1 MRAKVTRRAL
11 FAAGLLAAALPLLA
25 QAKKA
30 QSKSS
35 SPSAS
40 AAETAAPPKIAVVI
54 DSLMDRRSTGD
65 FPSPSLTV
73 NLKLDGEDAGKVA
86 SARPRATRA
95 VDDTGK
101 SLIPD
106 PSQKGTMMGSDNW
119 QQARESGPPAL
130 RLELS
135 SPPRKARELASLEG
149 VVETYLPSRDPA
161 STVKVEGVLAKKDK
175 PPVAS
180 PALAAQHIRIQVLSK
195 AGLEKQKKAAED
207 KKKAEA
213 AKKKKK
219 SGQKEG
225 MEGMAEA
232 MVEGMADAL
241 GGMFERLFMTAGD
254 NDLILKV
261 DDPGKKLFGFDL
273 ASRDGKPIRTYG
285 TMEMES
291 YRIVRIFEPIP
302 EGAILLVRLKT
313 PRSFAETPFALS
325 NVKLP

>member
-1 MRAKVTRRAL
+1 MTILTRSWV
-11 FAAGLLAAALPLLA
+11 FAACIAAASLPAFA
-25 QAKKA
+25 QAKKTA
-30 QSKSS
+30 SKSS
-35 SPSAS
+35 AP
-40 AAETAAPPKIAVVI
+40 AAPAAQSSAPPKFGVAI
-54 DSLMDRRSTGD
+54 DTLFDRRSTGD

-73 NLKLDGEDAGKVA
+73 GLKLEGEDAGKIA

-106 PSQKGTMMGSDNW
+106 PSQKGMMMGSDNW
-119 QQARESGPPAL
+119 QQARESGPPTL

-135 SPPRKARELASLEG
+135 SPPRKAKSLASLEG
-149 VVETYLPSRDPA
+149 VVEAYMPSRDPA
-161 STVKVEGVLAKKDK
+161 STVKVDGVLAKKDK
-175 PPVAS
+175 APLAV
-180 PALAAQHIRIQVLSK
+180 PALAAQRIRIQVLSK
-195 AGLEKQKKAAED
+195 DGLEKQKKAAEE

-219 SGQKEG
+219 EAKKDG

-241 GGMFERLFMTAGD
+241 GGMFERLFMTAGE

-273 ASRDGKPIRTYG
+273 ASRDGKPITTYG

-302 EGAILLVRLKT
+302 EGAVLLVRLKT
-313 PRSFAETPFALS
+313 PRSFAEAPFSLS

>member
-1 MRAKVTRRAL
+1 MKENFTRHA
-11 FAAGLLAAALPLLA
+11 LLAASLVAACLPAFA
-25 QAKKA
+25 QAKKTQA
-30 QSKSS
+30 KSS
-35 SPSAS
+35 GPSAS
-40 AAETAAPPKIAVVI
+40 SPESAAAPKIGVAV
-54 DSLMDRRSTGD
+54 DSLLDRRTTGD

-106 PSQKGTMMGSDNW
+106 PAAKGTMMGSDSW
-119 QQARESGPPAL
+119 QQAGESGPPAL

-135 SPPRKARELASLEG
+135 SPPRKAKTLSSLEG
-149 VVETYLPSRDPA
+149 VVETYMPSRDPT
-161 STVKVEGVLAKKDK
+161 STVKVDGVLSKKDK
-175 PPVAS
+175 PPFAA
-180 PALAAQHIRIQVLSK
+180 PALAAQRIRIQVLSK
-195 AGLEKQKKAAED
+195 DGLEKQKKAAEE

-219 SGQKEG
+219 SAPKDG

-241 GGMFERLFMTAGD
+241 GGMFERLFMTAGE

-273 ASRDGKPIRTYG
+273 ASRDGKPITTYG

-302 EGAILLVRLKT
+302 KDAVLLVRLKT
-313 PRSFAETPFALS
+313 PRSFAEAPFSLS

>member
-1 MRAKVTRRAL
+1 MKTSKTRLAIL
-11 FAAGLLAAALPLLA
+11 AASLLAVSLPTLA
-25 QAKKA
+25 QAKKT
-30 QSKSS
+30 STKSS
-35 SPSAS
+35 GPSAP
-40 AAETAAPPKIAVVI
+40 AAESAAPPKIGVAV
-54 DSLMDRRSTGD
+54 DSLFDRRTTSD

-73 NLKLDGEDAGKVA
+73 NLKLDGEDAGRIA

-101 SLIPD
+101 NLIVD
-106 PSQKGTMMGSDNW
+106 PSQKGAMMGSDSW
-119 QQARESGPPAL
+119 QQARESGPPTL

-135 SPPRKARELASLEG
+135 SPPRKAKTLASLEG
-149 VVETYLPSRDPA
+149 VVETYMPSRDPA
-161 STVKVEGVLAKKDK
+161 STVKVDGVLAKKDK
-175 PPVAS
+175 APLAA
-180 PALAAQHIRIQVLSK
+180 PALAAQRIRIQVLSK
-195 AGLEKQKKAAED
+195 DGLEKQRKAAEE

-219 SGQKEG
+219 AGQKEG

-241 GGMFERLFMTAGD
+241 GGMFERLFMTAGE

-273 ASRDGKPIRTYG
+273 ASRDGKPITTYG
-285 TMEMES
+285 TMEVES

-302 EGAILLVRLKT
+302 QGAVLLVRLKT
-313 PRSFAETPFALS
+313 PRSFAEAPFSLS

>member
-1 MRAKVTRRAL
+1 MRTNVTRHAL
-11 FAAGLLAAALPLLA
+11 LAAGLLAASLPALA
-25 QAKKA
+25 QAKKTE
-30 QSKSS
+30 
-35 SPSAS
+35 P
-40 AAETAAPPKIAVVI
+40 AAPPKIGVVL
-54 DSLMDRRSTGD
+54 DSLLDRRTTSD

-86 SARPRATRA
+86 SARAHATRA

-106 PSQKGTMMGSDNW
+106 PSQKGMMMGSDNW
-119 QQARESGPPAL
+119 QKARESGPPAL

-135 SPPRKARELASLEG
+135 SPTRKARELASLEG

-161 STVKVEGVLAKKDK
+161 STVKVEGILAKKDK
-175 PPVAS
+175 PPLAS

-195 AGLEKQKKAAED
+195 EGLEKQKKAAEE

-219 SGQKEG
+219 AGQKEG

-241 GGMFERLFMTAGD
+241 GGMFERLFMTAGE

-273 ASRDGKPIRTYG
+273 ASRDGKPITTYG

-302 EGAILLVRLKT
+302 EGAVLLVRLKT
-313 PRSFAETPFALS
+313 PRSFAEAPFSLS